1 MAHETVTKGRHA
13 ELVALAALL
22 ANGWTVM
29 EPTAPDAFDLGI
41 TRPGWTEFKRVQ
53 VKSARLRNKDGADW
67 IVVTGAK
74 NNGQPYSIEEA
85 DYFIGVYDG
94 VAYMFPNRLITE
106 YWVKPAELSAK
117 WTRLDASIAN
127 LNNDVEAV

>member
-1 MAHETVTKGRHA
+1 MAHETITKGRHA
-13 ELVALAALL
+13 ELVALTALL

-41 TRPGWTEFKRVQ
+41 TRPGWTDFKRVQ
-53 VKSARLRNKDGADW
+53 VKTARLRNKDGADW

-74 NNGQPYSIEEA
+74 NNGIPYSTDEA
-85 DYFIGVYDG
+85 DLFIGVYDG
-94 VAYMFPNRLITE
+94 VAYMFPNRGITE
-106 YWVKPAELSAK
+106 YWVKPAELSDK

-127 LNNDVEAV
+127 LNREAV